1 MIPVVLAAEPDTFE
15 DLVRKPGL
23 RAIDE
28 LAGIP
33 GLPTRRGRPRKP
45 VAARREDIPPDKFPD
60 FWTEALPALRTA

>member
-33 GLPTRRGRPRKP
+33 GLP
-45 VAARREDIPPDKFPD
+45 AR
-60 FWTEALPALRTA
+60 